1 MIAERFGSYVGIQR
15 ERHRIG
21 RPRRRIDRESGRGR
35 VMEDG
40 WRTADWEADRVS
52 LGRHFLRDMEA
63 LWEHLLHLAA
73 IVEAAL
79 GTSVRAFCDGRADLA
94 GEVLG
99 GEGTIDRREVQ
110 IERECLR
117 ILALHQPV
125 ASDLRRVAAALRI
138 NGDLERMA
146 DLASHIA
153 NRARKLA
160 GKADLAPVPPDL
172 EQMAGEALS
181 QVHDA
186 LTALANCDVP
196 LAHAVIMADRGI
208 DRFRSSVL
216 KQLKQAIRRDPD
228 RLNSWLRL
236 INTARNLERVA
247 DHATNIAESVVYL
260 KEGDIIRHVART
272 ARSLR
277 ESRDEEM

>member
-1 MIAERFGSYVGIQR
+1 MPEETLRAEN
-15 ERHRIG
+15 
-21 RPRRRIDRESGRGR
+21 
-35 VMEDG
+35 
-40 WRTADWEADRVS
+40 WEAERVS

-73 IVEAAL
+73 IVEVAL

-99 GEGTIDRREVQ
+99 GEGMIDRWEVQ

-160 GKADLAPVPPDL
+160 GKSDLAPIPPDL
-172 EQMAGEALS
+172 EQMARETLA

-196 LAHAVIMADRGI
+196 LAHAVIVADRGI

-216 KQLKQAIRRDPD
+216 KQLKQAIRRDPEH
-228 RLNSWLRL
+228 LNMWLRL

-272 ARSLR
+272 SRSLR
-277 ESRDEEM
+277 ELRDEES